1 MGAYMGTRKILL
13 PCSLLLSAVNGLLI
27 LMPFVLVWLI
37 AKTVLT
43 AEGMLSET
51 PVWRYA
57 VLALC
62 VSLGNVLFYFL
73 ALMLSHL
80 AAFRVETNLRR
91 SAMSCLMQS
100 PLGLF
105 DKENTGRMRK
115 IIDEDASSTHTFVAH
130 ILPDL
135 AASIVSPLGVLVLLF
150 IIDWRLGLACLI
162 PLLGIV
168 LVMFHMADPRN
179 NKFQKKYLDAQ
190 ERMSAEAVEYVRGIP
205 VVKVFQQTIFSFKSF
220 YDSIIA
226 YRDLV
231 TQYTLGWRRP
241 MSAYTTIINSFAF
254 FLVPVAILLIGQEGR
269 AISIIADMFLFVLIT
284 PVISMNVM
292 KIMYLNHHLF
302 LANEAI
308 ERIEG
313 LTKHAATENRKD
325 LATIIHRYDI
335 TFENVSFRY
344 DGAERNAVNDVSFTI
359 PEGQI
364 FALVG
369 HSGGGKTTIARLIP
383 RFWDVDK
390 GNVCIGGVNVRDIDK
405 KELMSKM
412 AFVFQNV
419 RLFKTTI
426 LENIKYGTPYASME
440 EIQRAIDLSCSR
452 EIIERLPQGL
462 DTVIGAEGTYLSGD
476 EQQRIIL
483 ARAFLKNA
491 PIVVLDEA
499 TAFAD
504 PENEHL
510 IRQALLQLIKGK
522 TVLMIAH
529 RLTTIRDV
537 DRILVIDAGRIAEEG
552 THDELIARNGLYEK
566 MWNEYRKSI
575 EWKI

>member
-91 SAMSCLMQS
+91 SAMSRLMQS
-100 PLGLF
+100 PLGLV

-205 VVKVFQQTIFSFKSF
+205 VVKVFQQTIFSFKNF

-269 AISIIADMFLFVLIT
+269 ATSIIADMFLFVLIT

-313 LTKHAATENRKD
+313 LTKHTATENRKD
-325 LATIIHRYDI
+325 LTTTIHRYDI

-462 DTVIGAEGTYLSGD
+462 DTVIGAEGTYLSGG

>member
-27 LMPFVLVWLI
+27 LMPFVFVWLI

-91 SAMSCLMQS
+91 SAMSRLMQS

-205 VVKVFQQTIFSFKSF
+205 VVKVFQQTIFSFKNF

-313 LTKHAATENRKD
+313 LTKHAATESRKD
-325 LATIIHRYDI
+325 LATTIHRYDI

-344 DGAERNAVNDVSFTI
+344 EGAERNAVNDVSFTI

-462 DTVIGAEGTYLSGD
+462 DTVIGAEGTYLSGG

>member
-27 LMPFVLVWLI
+27 LMPFVFVWLI

-269 AISIIADMFLFVLIT
+269 ATSIIADMFLFVLIT

-313 LTKHAATENRKD
+313 LTKHTATENRKD
-325 LATIIHRYDI
+325 LTTTIHRYDI

-462 DTVIGAEGTYLSGD
+462 DTVIGAEGTYLSGG

>member
-91 SAMSCLMQS
+91 SAMSRLMQS
-100 PLGLF
+100 PLGLV

-269 AISIIADMFLFVLIT
+269 ATSIIADMFLFVLIT

-313 LTKHAATENRKD
+313 LTKHTATENRKD
-325 LATIIHRYDI
+325 LTTTIHRYDI

-462 DTVIGAEGTYLSGD
+462 DTVIGAEGTYLSGG

>member
-27 LMPFVLVWLI
+27 LMPFVFVWLI

-91 SAMSCLMQS
+91 SAMSRLMQS

-179 NKFQKKYLDAQ
+179 NKFQKKYLNAQ

-254 FLVPVAILLIGQEGR
+254 FLVPVVILLIGQEGR
-269 AISIIADMFLFVLIT
+269 ATSIIADMFLFVLIT

-325 LATIIHRYDI
+325 LATTIHRYDI

-390 GNVCIGGVNVRDIDK
+390 GNVCIGGVNVRDIEK

-462 DTVIGAEGTYLSGD
+462 DTVIGAEGTYLSGG

-566 MWNEYRKSI
+566 MWNEYRKSV

>member
-1 MGAYMGTRKILL
+1 MSKMATGTRKD
-13 PCSLLLSAVNGLLI
+13 
-27 LMPFVLVWLI
+27 
-37 AKTVLT
+37 LT
-43 AEGMLSET
+43 
-51 PVWRYA
+51 
-57 VLALC
+57 
-62 VSLGNVLFYFL
+62 
-73 ALMLSHL
+73 
-80 AAFRVETNLRR
+80 
-91 SAMSCLMQS
+91 
-100 PLGLF
+100 
-105 DKENTGRMRK
+105 
-115 IIDEDASSTHTFVAH
+115 
-130 ILPDL
+130 
-135 AASIVSPLGVLVLLF
+135 
-150 IIDWRLGLACLI
+150 
-162 PLLGIV
+162 
-168 LVMFHMADPRN
+168 
-179 NKFQKKYLDAQ
+179 
-190 ERMSAEAVEYVRGIP
+190 
-205 VVKVFQQTIFSFKSF
+205 
-220 YDSIIA
+220 
-226 YRDLV
+226 
-231 TQYTLGWRRP
+231 
-241 MSAYTTIINSFAF
+241 TT
-254 FLVPVAILLIGQEGR
+254 
-269 AISIIADMFLFVLIT
+269 
-284 PVISMNVM
+284 
-292 KIMYLNHHLF
+292 
-302 LANEAI
+302 
-308 ERIEG
+308 
-313 LTKHAATENRKD
+313 
-325 LATIIHRYDI
+325 IHRYDI

-462 DTVIGAEGTYLSGD
+462 DTVIGAEGTYLSGG